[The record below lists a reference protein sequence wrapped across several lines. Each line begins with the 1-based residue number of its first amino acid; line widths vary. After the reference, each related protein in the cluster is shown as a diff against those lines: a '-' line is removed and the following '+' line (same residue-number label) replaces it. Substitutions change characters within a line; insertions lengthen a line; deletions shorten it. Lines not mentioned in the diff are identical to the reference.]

1 MNLANIPIK
10 RDWVSRA
17 EDIIKNEKKYKES
30 RKVRKKRLW
39 LERKEGKGIIT
50 KKKSEKHYGDW
61 GNLPDLCLEII
72 FQYLPFDVS
81 YCISKKEK
89 LKLGL
94 IADPVIEAIAR
105 LEFEDGLRTGVLPG
119 GCWGP

>member
-17 EDIIKNEKKYKES
+17 EDIIKNEKKNKES

-89 LKLGL
+89 SLS
-94 IADPVIEAIAR
+94 
-105 LEFEDGLRTGVLPG
+105 
-119 GCWGP
+119 WGS